1 MQLARTAGEA
11 AWSARRHPST
21 SAPAARPPGP
31 FAPSPS
37 GGSGGPRPAG
47 SAAGFSMI
55 EVLITVFVLSI
66 GILGIGGLQLV
77 AKQSNFEA
85 IQRTTAIMLTHD
97 IVERMRA
104 NPRAL
109 EDYVSGT
116 GATTLGGGTRG
127 TTAPTPNC
135 SVTPCDHAQ
144 LAEFDLWEWERAID
158 GATET
163 SGTMDVG
170 GLENPTACITGPA
183 DGAAGV
189 YAVTLAWRG
198 KHELSDT
205 TKSGNT
211 CGAGNYGD
219 DDRFRRL
226 LTIQAFMIN
235 G

>member
-1 MQLARTAGEA
+1 
-11 AWSARRHPST
+11 
-21 SAPAARPPGP
+21 
-31 FAPSPS
+31 
-37 GGSGGPRPAG
+37 
-47 SAAGFSMI
+47 MI

-109 EDYVSGT
+109 AEYVSNGGGT
-116 GATTLGGGTRG
+116 ILGGGTLG
-127 TTAPTPNC
+127 TTAPGPDC
-135 SVTPCDHAQ
+135 SNTLCNHEQ
-144 LAEFDLWEWERAID
+144 LARFDLWEWERAID
-158 GATET
+158 GAAET
-163 SGTMDVG
+163 SGTMEVG
-170 GLENPTACITGPA
+170 GLVEPTACITGPG

-211 CGAGNYGD
+211 CGANNYGE